1 MAGAAGDAVGAERH
15 QQDDADDE
23 GEAGCDDDE
32 CRVVVEVLVGVVGAR
47 SCVVRGVEPVPPIGV
62 VRVVV
67 VPDVS

>member
-32 CRVVVEVLVGVVGAR
+32 CRVVVEVLVGVVG
-47 SCVVRGVEPVPPIGV
+47 SSGSVVGGVEPVAALSV
-62 VRVVV
+62 VGVVV